1 MRTALHVGLGVALGV
16 VLAASVGLVVVDL
29 LVPWEDICL
38 VVGPAQEVA
47 VAGTALLSELDAWLT
62 AAEEFLTVSP
72 PSDGSEARSGLSGL
86 VNRVA
91 QVAGETAATTAA
103 NILTAPFRVL
113 IDVTQAMVAAV
124 QAVVDAAN
132 NVLSTIDTA
141 RC

>member
-1 MRTALHVGLGVALGV
+1 MEPFKGYSLPC
-16 VLAASVGLVVVDL
+16 L
-29 LVPWEDICL
+29 L
-38 VVGPAQEVA
+38 
-47 VAGTALLSELDAWLT
+47 
-62 AAEEFLTVSP
+62 SP

-141 RC
+141 SC

>member
-103 NILTAPFRVL
+103 NILTAPFML